1 MIKGIIFDFDGV
13 IVDTEKKRFRDLRQI
28 LAKKNIS
35 LHQEAFPE
43 LIGRK
48 TEVFIKEAF
57 PNLPADIIL
66 KVADERREKNMI
78 NIKRNKLL
86 PGIRNLLHHLKSR
99 KYKLA
104 LATGTEKSLVKSVLE
119 TNKLMDYFDVQ
130 VTGEDFRSSKPNP
143 ECYKAALKK
152 LRLSNKEVIII
163 EDSAA
168 GVNAGKKLGITVFGI
183 PTYLDKKELAGSD
196 RIFKNHMEIMRF
208 FIKQE

>member
-1 MIKGIIFDFDGV
+1 VIKGIIFDFDGV